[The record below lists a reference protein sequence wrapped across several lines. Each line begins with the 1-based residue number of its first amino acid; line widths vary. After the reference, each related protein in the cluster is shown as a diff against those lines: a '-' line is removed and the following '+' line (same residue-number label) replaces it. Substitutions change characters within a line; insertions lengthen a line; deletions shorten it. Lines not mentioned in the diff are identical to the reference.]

1 MTTTNPTTSETV
13 TARAAARFISDYAC
27 RLLECG
33 ATCVRIE
40 KNVNRIARTW
50 HLTAAMTITPAHIS
64 LTVSDTGS
72 SDTFTLITAVSH
84 TSVSY
89 DMNTSLSRLSWH
101 IADNATDPARATA
114 MLHEITNRPRP
125 DKWKTL
131 PLVALANASFCR
143 LFGGDATAMATVF
156 AATTA
161 GYALKL
167 ILSEAGMDLRPT
179 LILCAFVSS
188 VLGATDGLFSLG
200 STPDIAIATSIL
212 YLVPGIPFLNAFSD
226 MIAGHYT
233 CSFSRLA
240 GAAILTCCLSAGLC
254 GGMLLMGAG
263 MF

>member
-64 LTVSDTGS
+64 LTVSDTGG

-156 AATTA
+156 AATT
-161 GYALKL
+161 
-167 ILSEAGMDLRPT
+167 

-212 YLVPGIPFLNAFSD
+212 YLVPGIPFLNGFSD